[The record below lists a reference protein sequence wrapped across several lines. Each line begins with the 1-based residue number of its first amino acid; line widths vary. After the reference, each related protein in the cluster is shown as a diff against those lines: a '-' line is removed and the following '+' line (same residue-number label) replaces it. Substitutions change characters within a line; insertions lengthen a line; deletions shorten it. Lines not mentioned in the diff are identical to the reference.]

1 MILRSTVARTALVLA
16 LAGTGG
22 CAAASQLAALQQV
35 EFRFDHI
42 ESPRLAGVPL
52 ERTHTY
58 SDFTTSELTKLAEA
72 VTSGLLPMELTVH
85 VTGQN
90 PGTNSVTA
98 KLIAMDWA
106 YLVDGKEAVSGRLGD
121 PVSFKPGVV
130 EDIPLRVQFDLMEA
144 FDQRGRS
151 MLELALALAGQSY
164 GSHKVVFQVAP
175 TVDTPIG
182 PIHYPAPISFDI
194 SSSQSR

>member
-1 MILRSTVARTALVLA
+1 MRRSILARTALVLA

-42 ESPRLAGVPL
+42 GSPMLAGVPL
-52 ERTHTY
+52 ERTHSY
-58 SDFTTSELTKLAEA
+58 SDFTTSELTKLAES

-85 VTGQN
+85 VTGRN
-90 PGTNSVTA
+90 PESNSVTA
-98 KLIAMDWA
+98 RLVAMDWV
-106 YLVDGKEAVSGRLGD
+106 YLVDDRETVSGRLTD

-130 EDIPLRVQFDLMEA
+130 QDIPLRVGFDMMSA
-144 FDQRGRS
+144 FDERGRS

-164 GSHKVVFQVAP
+164 GSHKVMFRITP
-175 TVDTPIG
+175 TVETPAG
-182 PIHYPAPISFDI
+182 PIQYPVPLSFDI